1 MKHLLPCACLL
12 AFCTLPVSMVHAQSQ
27 HEMNQQAF
35 EDFEKADA
43 ELNKIYAKVLTK
55 LDDIGKQ
62 KLRAAQR
69 AWVAFRDAQAE
80 LDADEMR
87 DGSAAPL
94 LHSGSRAGTTRKRI
108 ADLKEYLKHLEDIN

>member
-1 MKHLLPCACLL
+1 MKSLLPCAILL
-12 AFCTLPVSMVHAQSQ
+12 CGLMLPMSDLHAQNQ

-35 EDFEKADA
+35 EDFQKADA
-43 ELNKIYAKVLTK
+43 ELNKTYNRLLAK

-80 LDADEMR
+80 FEADDMR

-94 LHSGSRAGTTRKRI
+94 LHSGSRARNTRDRT
-108 ADLKEYLKHLEDIN
+108 AALKEHLKELESR